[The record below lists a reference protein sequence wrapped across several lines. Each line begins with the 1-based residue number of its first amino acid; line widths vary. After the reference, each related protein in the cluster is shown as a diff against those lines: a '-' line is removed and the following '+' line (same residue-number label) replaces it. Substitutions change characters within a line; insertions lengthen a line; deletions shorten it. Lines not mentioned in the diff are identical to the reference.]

1 MLSKLITIDV
11 LHVLKSGFLLPHAAV
26 IKDIPCFLF
35 SHFLTFLV
43 IFNFRFDLIGKRK
56 ENCCYWW
63 GLYWH
68 GGGCSSLQLE
78 S

>member
-1 MLSKLITIDV
+1 
-11 LHVLKSGFLLPHAAV
+11 
-26 IKDIPCFLF
+26 
-35 SHFLTFLV
+35 
-43 IFNFRFDLIGKRK
+43 LIGKRK

-78 S
+78 SWHNCNDTILLSSVLTYLKHGFLLFMHFKWQLYN

>member
-1 MLSKLITIDV
+1 MIDI
-11 LHVLKSGFLLPHAAV
+11 LHVLKSLFLVCHGISDPKTFFGIV
-26 IKDIPCFLF
+26 F
-35 SHFLTFLV
+35 SHYLTFLV
-43 IFNFRFDLIGKRK
+43 KFIFRYIGKRK

-68 GGGCSSLQLE
+68 GGGCSSLRLE